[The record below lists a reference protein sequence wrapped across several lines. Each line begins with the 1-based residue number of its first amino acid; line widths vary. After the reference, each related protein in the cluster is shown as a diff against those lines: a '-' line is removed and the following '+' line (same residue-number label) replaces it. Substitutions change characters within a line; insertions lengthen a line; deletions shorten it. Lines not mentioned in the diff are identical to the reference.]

1 MSQGPIPTGM
11 AGAASN
17 PSTDAETLREIA
29 YHFPE
34 LRPVVAANPSAY
46 PGLLTWLGEL
56 GDPAV
61 DAALAARGIAPASAS
76 TATPPAFSP
85 GAVDTTATWQGSA
98 QTPAQGG
105 HDGGWAGPT
114 SGTQFI
120 AEGLDRTSPPE
131 EEAPQRSSRGL
142 RVLLVVLLVIAL
154 VLLTLVVMIFKGVF
168 DSTDTDASATGASS
182 SPTASEQSS
191 APASDTPSASDTP
204 TPSASATAYPAPTG
218 AVQTTT
224 FTAPSGNIACSLD
237 GDTATCTIFSSDY
250 ASKDYGTC
258 GETTTLTAD
267 ASSAGLECGTTVP
280 DGSTPL
286 AYGSA
291 ATSGTVACVSTE
303 AGITCWNTV
312 SGRSF
317 ALARG
322 GWMTGT
328 SGEITPQEFTW

>member
-11 AGAASN
+11 AGAASST
-17 PSTDAETLREIA
+17 STDAETLREIA

-61 DAALAARGIAPASAS
+61 DAALAARGIVPASAS

-98 QTPAQGG
+98 QGS
-105 HDGGWAGPT
+105 HDGRWAGPT
-114 SGTQFI
+114 SGTEFI
-120 AEGLDRTSPPE
+120 AEGLDRTPQPE
-131 EEAPQRSSRGL
+131 EETPKRSSTGL
-142 RVLLVVLLVIAL
+142 RVLLVVLLVVAAL
-154 VLLTLVVMIFKGVF
+154 LLTLVVLIFRGVF
-168 DSTDTDASATGASS
+168 DAPDTGTSTAGTSQSPTPTAQTSTGFSPSS
-182 SPTASEQSS
+182 SPSG
-191 APASDTPSASDTP
+191 SDSP
-204 TPSASATAYPAPTG
+204 TPSASVTAYPAPTG

-250 ASKDYGTC
+250 ASRDYGTC
-258 GETTTLTAD
+258 GQTTTLTAD
-267 ASSAGLECGTTVP
+267 ASSAGLGCGTTIP

-303 AGITCWNTV
+303 QGISCWNTI
-312 SGRSF
+312 SGQAF

-328 SGEITPQEFTW
+328 SGEITPQEFTWR